1 MNNGMPITSI
11 MTFPL
16 TGAVVRM
23 VGTAE
28 RPEWIAQDVADAL
41 GIKNVRQNL
50 DKFRESERGV
60 CTVYGCSVGVA
71 GSRDTQTMLTVTEP
85 GLYRLIFLSRKPEAE
100 KFQSWVFDEVLPTIR
115 RHGCYPAPVRPR
127 LLKGPFGTHPVTL
140 QGADECARVLIEQ
153 SQALVTAAHLLRRA
167 HDSHHAWD
175 ILCLCNAAQETYSR
189 NICEAARLIYAP
201 PPVPDGIRGPG
212 R

>member
-1 MNNGMPITSI
+1 MSNGMPITSI

-41 GIKNVRQNL
+41 GIKNAASTMRSFK
-50 DKFRESERGV
+50 DSEKGV
-60 CTVYGCSVGVA
+60 HSMHTPGGSQTV
-71 GSRDTQTMLTVTEP
+71 LTVTEP

-100 KFQSWVFDEVLPTIR
+100 KFQSWVFDEVLPAIR

-167 HDSHHAWD
+167 YDSHHAWD